1 MMTHNTFKFRLYYSI
16 GDPVLIS
23 VTVKNSEHDD
33 TADQAHAW
41 YLLFM
46 RLKNVNHNDNRRY
59 LEKVKLVE

>member
-1 MMTHNTFKFRLYYSI
+1 MTHATFTFRLCYAI

-23 VTVKNSEHDD
+23 VTVKDSTHDD

-59 LEKVKLVE
+59 LNRVELVS